1 MTVEQLQELKEMVGG
16 MRFMQASSL
25 VAAGL
30 NDNKQAEAYMRKLA
44 KLDAVLTTEITERL
58 NDSHRQD

>member
-1 MTVEQLQELKEMVGG
+1 MTVEQLQELKAIVGG

-25 VAAGL
+25 VTAGL

-44 KLDAVLTTEITERL
+44 KLDAALTIEITERL
-58 NDSHRQD
+58 NDNHR

>member
-1 MTVEQLQELKEMVGG
+1 VTVEQLQELKDLVGG

-44 KLDAVLTTEITERL
+44 KLDAALTTEITERL
-58 NDSHRQD
+58 NDNHR

>member
-1 MTVEQLQELKEMVGG
+1 MTIEELQELRAVIGG

-30 NDNKQAEAYMRKLA
+30 NENKQAEAYMRKLA
-44 KLDAVLTTEITERL
+44 KLDAALTTEITERL
-58 NDSHRQD
+58 NDNHRKN